1 MIAYIE
7 SALFNGFL
15 PEYIIRVLQWT
26 ALVSPSA
33 YRVVIQVKPLNSR
46 EKRLPK
52 NVLKAAYEIAKR
64 KRRFGHTVSTR
75 GSHSTV
81 SSGSAK
87 SRGPLFLV
95 DQKKN
100 FPQTYDLSDIQLL
113 FHSIEQSSKA
123 IAELTDEVQE
133 LRETT
138 KSNLTLLNQMFD
150 LLNKKNSDC

>member
-33 YRVVIQVKPLNSR
+33 YRVVIQVKPLNPR

-52 NVLKAAYEIAKR
+52 NVLMAAYETAKLR
-64 KRRFGHTVSTR
+64 RRFGHTVSSR

-81 SSGSAK
+81 SSNFTT
-87 SRGPLFLV
+87 SRGSSFHV

-100 FPQTYDLSDIQLL
+100 FPQTYELSNIHLL
-113 FHSIEQSSKA
+113 FQGIEEGSKA
-123 IAELTDEVQE
+123 IAKLTDEVQE
-133 LRETT
+133 LREATR
-138 KSNLTLLNQMFD
+138 SNLTLLSQIFD